1 MVSILS
7 FQMLSRIPIYH
18 LFVSSGHTIS
28 GQYEKNNRKLLRNL
42 YKSVNVAVFSSVFK
56 RILVDSL
63 TINSDEKP
71 ISALQA
77 YGIA

>member
-1 MVSILS
+1 MHTAEIL
-7 FQMLSRIPIYH
+7 LSTDYRGFY
-18 LFVSSGHTIS
+18 
-28 GQYEKNNRKLLRNL
+28 
-42 YKSVNVAVFSSVFK
+42 AVFSSVFK